1 MYGEEHHIMWE
12 REWLEGKISREEAM
26 DRAGE
31 VEGIVALLKSGEAAS
46 DFNVKTHVP
55 KAVAW
60 EMLEEKILADKKSKV
75 ITMPRRYWITGVAAS
90 FILAIGALFLLT
102 PSNDQVFD
110 TATAESNTV
119 NLPNGSAVYLNAN
132 STISY
137 SEKTW
142 KEERKVSLQGEA
154 FFEVTKGNRFVVSTE
169 YGSVEVLGTSF
180 NVRVRNQRLE
190 VSCKTGKVRVSSP
203 DNSSSQIITPGLS
216 VVAKT
221 GVVGEPVEIDVD
233 QVDNWRNGEYDFEAV
248 LLTEVLE
255 EFARQFDIELTYDET
270 DPEIKDRVYNGYF
283 SNTNLNE
290 AIQLICNPMGL
301 EYSISESTVK
311 IYSKSDM

>member
-1 MYGEEHHIMWE
+1 MYEKEHHIMWE
-12 REWLEGKISREEAM
+12 REWLEGKISREEAR

-31 VEGIVALLKSGEAAS
+31 VEDIVALLKSGETAS
-46 DFNVKTHVP
+46 EFDVKVYVP

-60 EMLEEKILADKKSKV
+60 EMLEEKILANKKPRV

-90 FILAIGALFLLT
+90 FILAIGALFLLSQ
-102 PSNDQVFD
+102 PRQAVFD

-142 KEERKVSLQGEA
+142 GEERLITLQGEA
-154 FFEVTKGNRFVVSTE
+154 FFEVTKGKRFVVSTKF
-169 YGSVEVLGTSF
+169 GSVEVLGTSF

-190 VSCKTGKVRVSSP
+190 VSCKTGKVRVSSL
-203 DNSSSQIITPGLS
+203 DKSSSQIITPGLG
-216 VVAKT
+216 VVAKA
-221 GVVGEPVEIDVD
+221 GVVGKPVELDVD
-233 QVDNWRNGEYDFEAV
+233 QVDNWRSGDYDFESV

-255 EFARQFDIELTYDET
+255 EFARQFEIELKYDKT
-270 DPEIKDRVYNGYF
+270 APEIKDRIYNGYF
-283 SNTNLNE
+283 SNKNLKE
-290 AIQLICNPMGL
+290 AIQLICHPMGL
-301 EYSISESTVK
+301 KYSIDEST
-311 IYSKSDM
+311 ITIHSQAEM